1 MKKLLLILLSLPII
15 GFGQLSSTKISKIK
29 AQTTYVS
36 KLINKESSVFLGKFE
51 TRSRSFDKSNI
62 GSHIKK
68 NLIECGFTVTNKEE
82 NADYII
88 EAIYATDLIAK
99 KQILGLWL
107 SMVDNNGN
115 DVLSWQFERNLGGMI
130 LKPQEIG
137 EFIKL
142 IIEENL
148 SSSVKLQKKSYE
160 KGDNSQ
166 ISRKEAIS
174 QLKELNELLK
184 LKLISQEEF
193 DKKAVDLKKII
204 LE

>member
-1 MKKLLLILLSLPII
+1 MI

-36 KLINKESSVFLGKFE
+36 KPINNENSVFIGKFE
-51 TRSRSFDKSNI
+51 TRRRPFDKSNI

-68 NLIECGFTVTNKEE
+68 NLIECGFTITNEQE

-88 EAIYATDLIAK
+88 EAIYVTDAIAK

-107 SMVDNNGN
+107 SMVDKNGN
-115 DVLSWQFERNLGGMI
+115 DVLSWQFERKVMGII

-148 SSSVKLQKKSYE
+148 SSSVKLHKKPNS
-160 KGDNSQ
+160 KDSNSQ

-174 QLKELNELLK
+174 QLKDLNELLK

-193 DKKAVDLKKII
+193 DKRAVDLKKII